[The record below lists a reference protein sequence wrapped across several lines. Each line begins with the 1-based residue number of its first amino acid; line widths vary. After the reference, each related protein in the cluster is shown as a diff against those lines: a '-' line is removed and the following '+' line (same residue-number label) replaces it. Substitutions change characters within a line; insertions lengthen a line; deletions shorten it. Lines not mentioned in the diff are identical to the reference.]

1 MHGRDPASVYS
12 QRWRWSTVQTAHE
25 GYPLIGISTSS
36 TILSLARY
44 RLGSI
49 KSPIPWRASR
59 WLRLQGRPR
68 AHQSEPAPNR
78 RYWFPRLH
86 CYRASIQ
93 PTCHDDDE
101 DDDDE
106 DSGGVYD
113 RRARMEDVS
122 AAKVLHGGRSG
133 HRKGGTRWK
142 RIYGKILKLGIA
154 KCGEIYWKSY
164 QPCPSRMVPL
174 LLVERRDIY
183 LNETFARDLLG
194 HRSDLSVMWIFL
206 LFSFLGEEVEA
217 GYRLRLLIFLKS
229 IYNFRREYAIVNGFW
244 DLLINWNKYSSW
256 IYVIIITHVM
266 YYASR

>member
-68 AHQSEPAPNR
+68 AHQSEPAPSILVSSLALLSCIHATNVPR
-78 RYWFPRLH
+78 RR
-86 CYRASIQ
+86 RRRRRGRR
-93 PTCHDDDE
+93 
-101 DDDDE
+101 
-106 DSGGVYD
+106 GGVYD

-206 LFSFLGEEVEA
+206 LFSFFGGEVEA

-229 IYNFRREYAIVNGFW
+229 IYSFRREYAIVNGFW